1 MANEPRKGNPLDML
15 YQIVNDLW
23 PGSAPKAVQ
32 KPESE
37 EAGQA
42 AKDFVD
48 TYMAKTADVLGNPP
62 EAPAP
67 AVQATEPEPAVVSG
81 PPPFEEYWRRA
92 DERIEWTEVLTSDRP
107 VDGLTDTETW
117 QFLHERAER
126 VLSGDLAAYGEV
138 LKRLDPLADLKHY
151 AGHVTVAAPDSDRVT
166 VFFEALPEQQNTVE
180 DKRLLAGLSLRCAR
194 DVMALLPVST
204 VEVSGKLADGA
215 AITVCY
221 PRDPLRKAR
230 FGFLDPVA
238 FAEELGAEFKPD
250 KTDTSRENNADSQ

>member
-81 PPPFEEYWRRA
+81 PPPFEESSDPLEESSEYS
-92 DERIEWTEVLTSDRP
+92 EIEVLYGPPPEEESYYPQDSYRP
-107 VDGLTDTETW
+107 EDDMPVAL
-117 QFLHERAER
+117 
-126 VLSGDLAAYGEV
+126 YG
-138 LKRLDPLADLKHY
+138 P
-151 AGHVTVAAPDSDRVT
+151 
-166 VFFEALPEQQNTVE
+166 PE
-180 DKRLLAGLSLRCAR
+180 
-194 DVMALLPVST
+194 M
-204 VEVSGKLADGA
+204 
-215 AITVCY
+215 
-221 PRDPLRKAR
+221 
-230 FGFLDPVA
+230 FGF
-238 FAEELGAEFKPD
+238 
-250 KTDTSRENNADSQ
+250 